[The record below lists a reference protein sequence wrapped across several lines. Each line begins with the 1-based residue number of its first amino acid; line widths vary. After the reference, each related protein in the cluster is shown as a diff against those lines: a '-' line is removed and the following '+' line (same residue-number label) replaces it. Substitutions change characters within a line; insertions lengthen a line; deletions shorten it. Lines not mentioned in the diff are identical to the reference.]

1 MRHIEV
7 SIMDDDELS
16 IDGQTKPAGNISIR
30 EFDDGE
36 VSALIVGITACAQ
49 GVDLSSASVAVFVE
63 LPPDA
68 GWLRQAPLR
77 FFC

>member
-36 VSALIVGITACAQ
+36 WVGGCYATFENLVEKVKEALCY
-49 GVDLSSASVAVFVE
+49 D
-63 LPPDA
+63 
-68 GWLRQAPLR
+68 
-77 FFC
+77 

>member
-36 VSALIVGITACAQ
+36 WVGGCYATFDNLVEKVMEALCY
-49 GVDLSSASVAVFVE
+49 D
-63 LPPDA
+63 
-68 GWLRQAPLR
+68 
-77 FFC
+77 

>member
-36 VSALIVGITACAQ
+36 WVGGCYATFDNLVETVKEALCN
-49 GVDLSSASVAVFVE
+49 D
-63 LPPDA
+63 
-68 GWLRQAPLR
+68 
-77 FFC
+77 

>member
-7 SIMDDDELS
+7 SIMDDELS

-36 VSALIVGITACAQ
+36 WVGGCYATFENLVEKVKEALC
-49 GVDLSSASVAVFVE
+49 D
-63 LPPDA
+63 D
-68 GWLRQAPLR
+68 
-77 FFC
+77 

>member
-36 VSALIVGITACAQ
+36 WVGGCYATFENLVEKVKEALC
-49 GVDLSSASVAVFVE
+49 D
-63 LPPDA
+63 D
-68 GWLRQAPLR
+68 
-77 FFC
+77 

>member
-7 SIMDDDELS
+7 SIMDDDELT

-36 VSALIVGITACAQ
+36 WVGGCYATFDNLVEKVKEALCY
-49 GVDLSSASVAVFVE
+49 D
-63 LPPDA
+63 
-68 GWLRQAPLR
+68 
-77 FFC
+77 